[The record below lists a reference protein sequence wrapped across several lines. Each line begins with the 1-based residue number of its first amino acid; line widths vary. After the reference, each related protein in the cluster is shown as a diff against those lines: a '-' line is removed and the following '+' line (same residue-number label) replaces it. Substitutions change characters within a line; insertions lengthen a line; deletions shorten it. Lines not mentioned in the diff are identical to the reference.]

1 MKKSI
6 KMLSMA
12 IIVLLISST
21 TFAQTKKGTE
31 EVKIKTS
38 AVCGMCKD
46 RIEQNIAYEKGVKDV
61 VLNSDTKV
69 VTIKY
74 NATKTNPDQLRA
86 ALSKLG
92 YDADNVKADTKA
104 YKALPSCC
112 KKSDD
117 PSHTKH

>member
-1 MKKSI
+1 MK
-6 KMLSMA
+6 
-12 IIVLLISST
+12 T
-21 TFAQTKKGTE
+21 TFKTAVIAMVITLICSFTYAQTTKSVT

-38 AVCGMCKD
+38 AQCGMCKD

-61 VLNSDTKV
+61 VLNSDNKV

-74 NATKTNPDQLRA
+74 NSNKTNPEKLKQ

-92 YDADNVKADTKA
+92 YDADEVKADQKA

-112 KKSDD
+112 KKPDD